1 MPGGKVWA
9 GGQGGPMKH
18 PTPKTVDISV
28 DWHKLGSDKSTR
40 IIPNFSYHKMSG
52 GNAERSWTPR
62 AWQLH
67 LSSSFV
73 ITIAYTHG
81 EENVEHR
88 HADLHPGVELDV
100 GRFGASWLSLVY
112 RRSEVILLASDTRM
126 VGMLKRK
133 SLPWLLLLRPER
145 SD

>member
-9 GGQGGPMKH
+9 GGQGGPMRH
-18 PTPKTVDISV
+18 PTPKIVDISV

-88 HADLHPGVELDV
+88 HADLHPGVEL
-100 GRFGASWLSLVY
+100 
-112 RRSEVILLASDTRM
+112 E
-126 VGMLKRK
+126 
-133 SLPWLLLLRPER
+133 
-145 SD
+145 